1 MSLATQEFEFLR
13 DLVIAGPG
21 IVLEPDRQHVVE
33 ARLAQ
38 LALNEGF
45 GSVSQLIEGVRKSPP
60 TQLQRKLLD
69 VITNNETWFFRDTQQ
84 FETLKNFVLPEFVT
98 ARRSVRKL
106 VIWSA
111 ACSTGQEP
119 YSIAMLVREN
129 FPELLSWDFQIIA
142 TDYSSRVLQKAQ
154 LGKYSRF
161 EVNRGMPATL
171 LTKYFLRDGL
181 DWQLRPEIRT
191 MISFHQINLTQPSAN
206 IPRSDIV
213 LLRNVLIYFDRGT
226 RHELLDRIR
235 FSLPED
241 ALLVLGAAEN
251 VSDLQIRLKPVQI
264 NNTCWY
270 RPC

>member
-1 MSLATQEFEFLR
+1 MSLATQDFDFLR

-38 LALNEGF
+38 LALHEGF
-45 GSVSQLIEGVRKSPP
+45 DSVSHLIQGVRKNPP
-60 TQLQRKLLD
+60 AQLQRKLLD

-84 FETLKNFVLPEFVT
+84 FETLRKFVLPELIT
-98 ARRSVRKL
+98 ARQASRKL
-106 VIWSA
+106 VVWSA

-119 YSIAMLVREN
+119 YSIAMLVREH
-129 FPELLSWDFQIIA
+129 FPELQSWNFQIIA
-142 TDYSSRVLQKAQ
+142 TDYSSTALQRAQ

-161 EVNRGMPATL
+161 EVNRGMPAIL
-171 LTKYFLRDGL
+171 LAKYFLRDGL
-181 DWQLRPEIRT
+181 DWQLRPEIRG
-191 MISFHQINLTQPSAN
+191 MIEFRPINLTQPSAN

-213 LLRNVLIYFDRGT
+213 WLRNVLIYFDRGT
-226 RHELLDRIR
+226 RHELLQRIR
-235 FSLPED
+235 FALTDD
-241 ALLVLGAAEN
+241 ALMVLGAAEN
-251 VSDLQIRLKPVQI
+251 ISDLQIGLKPLQI